1 MTARAP
7 FSATEPLKRGMT
19 VLEAS
24 AGTGK
29 TFQISTQVVRLV
41 AEEAVSIDRILVVTF
56 TRAATDEL
64 VDRVRR
70 RLHQALSAV
79 QAAQAPGPQDPV
91 LCLLYTRAQ
100 TDAGVARRLKEAL
113 RRFDEATI
121 TTIHGFCQRV
131 LQQNAF
137 ESLADCDV
145 ELLTDDRR
153 LQEDLRD
160 DVLAR
165 LRQGA
170 GSKLREFLDA
180 SPSKGGCGLA
190 EDLPRLLAA
199 AVHHRDA
206 QLEPEGSA
214 GVLVGE
220 ANADHLEV
228 PSDPQACA
236 ILAGQ
241 VRADVARFARA
252 ELARRA
258 QALRLNT
265 FDDLLRKLAFAL
277 GPDADPGRQ
286 QRLAEAVQQ
295 RYSAALIDEFQDTDR
310 VQWTIFRRL
319 FGGPE
324 HYLYLIG
331 DPKQAIY
338 GFRGANVHVY
348 LEAVRTA
355 GEGRVFT
362 MATNYRSDT
371 RLVQGLNHIWQQP
384 GVFGGDE
391 ISYVPVLAHFSEDR
405 LHGPASW
412 DPADPRRA
420 ALQLRFFDGLL
431 GPEQDAEALLSSGD
445 VSARLAHRVAEDVVQ
460 TLNEGW
466 MLEGDED
473 EGTPARPV
481 GPRDVAILVRSHHQ
495 AQALEQALSARDV
508 PAVRTGAASVFASP
522 EAGYLQD
529 WLTAVVQGGRDA
541 PARRAAV
548 TPLFAWTAPD
558 LARLALDDAQLV
570 PRWDGW
576 LGSLGRAA
584 TTFERRG
591 FMVAFRAA
599 LDEQD
604 VLPRLLRLPQGERQV
619 TNLLHLAELV
629 HAAQQAQRL
638 TATAT
643 LSWLQQQR
651 ARVEAEE
658 AGEAELRLERDDDA
672 VRVLTMHKSKGLQF
686 PVVFVPYLWDGR
698 RLRDTHPLIVP
709 RPQRPS
715 ERVLCTQVD
724 DSSPPRSEL
733 LVAAEQDA
741 AEEAMRLAYVALTR
755 ARHRCFVYGGPHK
768 ARGQGYESSPLAALL
783 HKGAVEPEASA
794 EDLWAGLEELV
805 RSAPLAHGGP
815 TMAVNR
821 CMQPEHHRWSAPAQ
835 ADRAPKPRVYRRGA
849 FDMAWRIH
857 SYTSLT
863 KERAG
868 AHGLHPNPVAERG
881 GGDDAPQDAL
891 SQAMAAV
898 SPDAADVPLAGF
910 AAGAQAGTFLHE
922 VLERLDFEPSPDD
935 PERLSAL
942 QQTID
947 MLSPRYGFMAA
958 QTEGLAQG
966 LAEALRVPL
975 GGPLKTFRL
984 IDLQRKNRLDE
995 LRFDLALQRV
1005 HGEDFWRAF
1014 TLGEGGQ
1021 DRLQGAYIEA
1031 LRSLKLD
1038 AVAGFLTGS
1047 IDLVFRQGQRW
1058 YVVDY
1063 KSNRIDPERSGR
1075 SPLEHYGPA
1084 YMHEEM
1090 QRHHYL
1096 LQAYLYS
1103 LALHRFLRHR
1113 LADAYDFGTHFGGVA
1128 YLFLRGMTQPEL
1140 TFEGGAR
1147 PGVYHISPCEAVINR
1162 LDQLFAHGRQES

>member
-1 MTARAP
+1 MTAHTA
-7 FSATEPLKRGMT
+7 FSATEPLRRGMT

-41 AEEAVSIDRILVVTF
+41 AEEGVGIDRILVVTF

-70 RLHQALSAV
+70 RLYEALSAV
-79 QAAQAPGPQDPV
+79 QAAEAPEGQDPV
-91 LCLLYTRAQ
+91 LERLWKLEQ
-100 TDAGVARRLKEAL
+100 QDAGVGRRLKDAL

-121 TTIHGFCQRV
+121 TTIHGFCQRI

-145 ELLTDDRR
+145 ELLTDDRK
-153 LQEDLRD
+153 LQDELRD

-170 GSKLREFLDA
+170 DAKLREFLDA
-180 SPSKGGCGLA
+180 APSKGGCGLA
-190 EDLPRLLAA
+190 DDLPRLLAA

-206 QLEPEGSA
+206 DLEPAESA
-214 GVLVGE
+214 GVLVDA
-220 ANADHLEV
+220 ANADHLDL
-228 PSDPQACA
+228 PSDPEARA
-236 ILAGQ
+236 VLAGR
-241 VRADVARFARA
+241 VRADVARFARN
-252 ELARRA
+252 EMARRA

-277 GPDADPGRQ
+277 GPEADPKRR

-295 RYSAALIDEFQDTDR
+295 RYSAALIDEFQDTDS
-310 VQWTIFRRL
+310 VQWTIFRGL

-348 LEAVRTA
+348 LEAVRAA

-362 MATNYRSDT
+362 MATNYRSDK
-371 RLVQGLNHIWQQP
+371 RLVQGLNHLWREP
-384 GVFGGDE
+384 GVFGGE
-391 ISYVPVLAHFSEDR
+391 QISYVPVQAHFGQDR
-405 LHGPASW
+405 LHAPSTWASQ
-412 DPADPRRA
+412 DARRA
-420 ALQLRFFDGLL
+420 GLQLRFFDGLL
-431 GPEQDAEALLSSGD
+431 GPEQDSEALLSSGA
-445 VSARLAHRVAEDVVQ
+445 VSSRLAHRVAEDVVQ
-460 TLNEGW
+460 VLKEGW
-466 MLEGDED
+466 TLDDE
-473 EGTPARPV
+473 EPAKTRPL

-495 AQALEQALSARDV
+495 AEALEQALHARDV
-508 PAVRTGAASVFASP
+508 PAVRTGAASVFASA

-548 TPLFAWTAPD
+548 TPLFSWTAPE
-558 LARLALDDAQLV
+558 LARLALDDAELV
-570 PRWDGW
+570 GRWDSW
-576 LGSLGRAA
+576 LAGLGRAA
-584 TTFERRG
+584 ITFERRG
-591 FMVAFRAA
+591 FMVAFRGA

-604 VLPRLLRLPQGERQV
+604 VLPHLLRLPQGERQV

-638 TATAT
+638 TPTAT
-643 LSWLQQQR
+643 LAWLQQQR
-651 ARVEAEE
+651 ARVQAEE
-658 AGEAELRLERDDDA
+658 AGDAELRLERDDDA

-709 RPQRPS
+709 RPSKPS
-715 ERVLCTQVD
+715 ERVLCTDVD
-724 DSSPPRSEL
+724 DGLGPRAEL
-733 LVAAEQDA
+733 LVAAERDA
-741 AEEAMRLAYVALTR
+741 AQEGMRLAYVALTR
-755 ARHRCFVYGGPHK
+755 ARHRCYVYGGPHK
-768 ARGQGYESSPLAALL
+768 ARGQGYETSPLAALL
-783 HKGAVEPEASA
+783 HKGQMRAEATA
-794 EDLWAGLEELV
+794 EDLFAEVQSLV
-805 RSAPLAHGGP
+805 ESAPLVEGSP
-815 TMAVNR
+815 TVAVSR
-821 CMQPEHHRWSAPAQ
+821 CALPGHSHWSAPAKAEAQ
-835 ADRAPKPRVYRRGA
+835 PRPRLYRRGA
-849 FDMAWRIH
+849 FDSAWRIH

-863 KERAG
+863 KDRHG
-868 AHGLHPNPVAERG
+868 AHGLEPNLVAERG

-891 SQAMAAV
+891 SLAMAAV

-910 AAGAQAGTFLHE
+910 AAGPQAGTFLHE
-922 VLERLDFEPSPDD
+922 VLERLDFEPSAED
-935 PERLSAL
+935 PQRLLAL
-942 QQTID
+942 KKTID
-947 MLSPRYGFMAA
+947 DLSPRYGFSAQ
-958 QTEGLAQG
+958 QTEGLDTG
-966 LAEALRVPL
+966 LAEALSVPL
-975 GGPLKTFRL
+975 GGPLKDFRL
-984 IDLQRKNRLDE
+984 LDLQRPDRLDE

-1005 HGEDFWRAF
+1005 EGQDFWQAF

-1021 DRLQGAYIEA
+1021 DRLHDSYVQS
-1031 LRSLKLD
+1031 LRGLELE

-1047 IDLVFRQGQRW
+1047 IDLVFRHGGGW
-1058 YVVDY
+1058 FVVDY

-1084 YMHEEM
+1084 YLDQEM

-1096 LQAYLYS
+1096 LQAYLYA

-1113 LADAYDFGTHFGGVA
+1113 MPETYSYSTHFGGVA
-1128 YLFLRGMTQPEL
+1128 YLFLRGMTQPDL
-1140 TFEGGAR
+1140 PMDEGCR
-1147 PGVYHISPCEAVINR
+1147 PGVYHLRPSEAVILQ
-1162 LDQLFAHGRQES
+1162 LDVLFGHTEDDK